1 VLKTFT
7 IYNLQDKLLITF
19 DMKYTTFITAEDAE
33 KNLNDPDFLFIDC
46 SYALADGAWGRR
58 AYDNSHIPNAVY
70 ADLHDDLSGAM
81 IKGTTGRHPLPSKE
95 KLIATFSGL
104 GIDQHTQVVAYDMQS
119 GAMAAAR
126 LWWLLKWSG
135 HENVAVLSGGK
146 SYWEKSGFV
155 LTDEKTQRAEK
166 QFTADFNDEFLVQ
179 ADDVLAEIA
188 QTGSCIIDS
197 RTNDRYQGQ
206 NETIDPVAGHIP
218 TAISKPF
225 NSLLNPDGMVDD
237 DAKIEAYFREVPADA
252 VFYCGS
258 GVTAA
263 FNILLFVHTNKA
275 FPKLYAGSWSEWITD
290 QRRPLA

>member
-1 VLKTFT
+1 MA
-7 IYNLQDKLLITF
+7 QAF
-19 DMKYTTFITAEDAE
+19 DDRDMNYTTFITAEEAA
-33 KNLNDPDFLFIDC
+33 KNLNNADFLFIDC
-46 SYALADGAWGRR
+46 SYALADASWGRGQ
-58 AYDNSHIPNAVY
+58 YEKSHIPNAVY
-70 ADLHDDLSGAM
+70 ADLHDDLSGAVVPG
-81 IKGTTGRHPLPSKE
+81 KTGRHPLPSKE
-95 KLIATFSGL
+95 ELVATLSGL

-135 HENVAVLSGGK
+135 HANVAVLSGGK
-146 SYWEKSGFV
+146 SFWEKSGFA
-155 LTDEKTQRAEK
+155 LTDEQTQRTEK
-166 QFTADFNDEFLVQ
+166 RFLADFNDGFLVQ
-179 ADDVLAEIA
+179 SDDVLAEIDRR
-188 QTGSCIIDS
+188 GSCIIDS

-225 NSLLNPDGMVDD
+225 NSLLNPEGIIHDRS
-237 DAKIEAYFREVPADA
+237 KIEEYFNEVPDHT

-263 FNILLFVHTNKA
+263 FNILVFVHSRNV

-290 QRRPLA
+290 KTRPLA